1 MLNCRDVTRYE
12 LLDRI
17 GVGGMAEIFRGKA
30 VAAGGFE
37 KPVAIKR
44 ILPHLSQDRRFVE
57 LLIAEAKVLS
67 LLKHRNIVQI
77 FDVGLGDDGQYFLVM
92 EFVDG
97 KDVGAVQRGL
107 ETQRRRLPFDLALHI
122 GAEIC
127 EALEHA
133 VMSRGPDGK
142 PMSLVHRDVSPSNV
156 LISRSGEVKLTD
168 FGIAKRA
175 EQDATNGGA
184 VRGKFAYISPEQARN
199 EHLDPRSDVF
209 SVGILMWELVCG
221 RPLYSRLGD
230 LEALRAV
237 REPRIQR
244 PSEIDPRL
252 PPEID
257 EIVMI
262 ALARDKTRRYASAG
276 VLGAK
281 LRSLRYS
288 LDTTTGDPAT
298 ELARI
303 VASTEELERL
313 SEPPSKLDRRS
324 SGLHDFDISE
334 ATVIRIQTADA
345 FSARDNESS
354 IVAARK
360 VIDQFEDEETRLA
373 QLSGDQM
380 RMLRDS
386 REDSGEAPAPTVY
399 RKRTRAPSDE
409 ATRAVAPIGF
419 DEADPPSE
427 SGFQEPPSRFQVGRR
442 GFEDDPPTTL
452 PVTPIDGNTPPHQ
465 HFAPTEETRLFQSRD
480 RGRTPRPQPISRDP
494 ISERSR
500 SASVSQSVS
509 PQRSRP
515 PSAPPPQTHSAS
527 SSSGRKPPTNP
538 VPQHPSAIVGPQS
551 MGPPSTLPGQPVPG
565 APVAAAPPPMA
576 VPSLPQHPP
585 PPAMAP
591 KPNLFAPGIPAWGP
605 PIAAQMPPREAPP
618 PVAPPAY
625 PPQRPS
631 IPSIHSGAGFTK
643 KKPPKPALQPWML
656 VAGAILVAILAF
668 VITRAFIS

>member
-1 MLNCRDVTRYE
+1 VTRYE

-30 VAAGGFE
+30 VAAGGFQ

-97 KDVGAVQRGL
+97 KDIGSVQRAL
-107 ETQRRRLPFDLALHI
+107 EAQRRKMPFDLVLHI

-156 LISRSGEVKLTD
+156 LLSRAGEVKLTD

-175 EQDATNGGA
+175 EQDATHGGA

-209 SVGILMWELVCG
+209 SVGILLWELLCG
-221 RPLYSRLGD
+221 RRLFSQLGD

-244 PSEIDPRL
+244 PTEIDRSL
-252 PPEID
+252 PVAID
-257 EIVMI
+257 EIVMT
-262 ALARDKTRRYASAG
+262 ALARDKQRRFPSAG
-276 VLGAK
+276 ALGAK

-288 LDTTTGDPAT
+288 LDSTVGDPAT
-298 ELARI
+298 ELAKI
-303 VASTEELERL
+303 IDSTELVERESSPSTVHRAL
-313 SEPPSKLDRRS
+313 PPRNE
-324 SGLHDFDISE
+324 FDASE
-334 ATVIRIQTADA
+334 ATVIRIHTADA
-345 FSARDNESS
+345 FSARDNEASV
-354 IVAARK
+354 IAARE
-360 VIDQFEDEETRLA
+360 VIDRFEDEETRLA

-380 RMLRDS
+380 RQLRNAAPRDS
-386 REDSGEAPAPTVY
+386 SEAPAATQP

-409 ATRAVAPIGF
+409 ATRAIAPMIIDRNFDDNPDSTTSGGF
-419 DEADPPSE
+419 EED
-427 SGFQEPPSRFQVGRR
+427 EPPTR
-442 GFEDDPPTTL
+442 L
-452 PVTPIDGNTPPHQ
+452 PMTPVDGNTPPHQ
-465 HFAPTEETRLFQSRD
+465 HFSANEDTRLFQARD
-480 RGRTPRPQPISRDP
+480 RRTPRPQPVSREP
-494 ISERSR
+494 
-500 SASVSQSVS
+500 ASYSQPSKSQSQS
-509 PQRSRP
+509 RTNRP
-515 PSAPPPQTHSAS
+515 PT
-527 SSSGRKPPTNP
+527 
-538 VPQHPSAIVGPQS
+538 
-551 MGPPSTLPGQPVPG
+551 
-565 APVAAAPPPMA
+565 
-576 VPSLPQHPP
+576 PP
-585 PPAMAP
+585 PPAPPSSTVSHRGKPPTPPTPAQPVPVPPAP
-591 KPNLFAPGIPAWGP
+591 YPGWGP
-605 PIAAQMPPREAPP
+605 PIAAQQPPRDATPTAQDSLDQPLYTQPRPAQPP
-618 PVAPPAY
+618 RVSGFNNPP
-625 PPQRPS
+625 R
-631 IPSIHSGAGFTK
+631 T
-643 KKPPKPALQPWML
+643 PKYAFKPWML
-656 VAGAILVAILAF
+656 VVGAILVAILAF

>member
-1 MLNCRDVTRYE
+1 MTRYE

-97 KDVGAVQRGL
+97 KDIGAVQRAL
-107 ETQRRRLPFDLALHI
+107 ETQRRKLPFDLALHI

-156 LISRSGEVKLTD
+156 LLSRAGEVKLTD

-175 EQDATNGGA
+175 EQDATHGGA

-209 SVGILMWELVCG
+209 SVGILMWELVCN
-221 RPLYSRLGD
+221 RRLFSGLAD

-237 REPRIQR
+237 REPVIRK

-257 EIVMI
+257 DIVMV
-262 ALARDKTRRYASAG
+262 ALARDKSRRHASPG

-288 LDTTTGDPAT
+288 LDTTSGDPAT

-303 VASTEELERL
+303 VESTEQLERE
-313 SEPPSKLDRRS
+313 SKPPATMTRAVAHKSN
-324 SGLHDFDISE
+324 DFDLSE

-345 FSARDNESS
+345 FSARDAESS
-354 IVAARK
+354 IIRARE
-360 VIDQFEDEETRLA
+360 VITQFEDEETRLA
-373 QLSGDQM
+373 QFSGDQM
-380 RMLRDS
+380 RMLRNAAGRDS
-386 REDSGEAPAPTVY
+386 DELPQPTVH
-399 RKRTRAPSDE
+399 RKPRTRAPSDE
-409 ATRAVAPIGF
+409 ATRARAPMMF
-419 DEADPPSE
+419 DE
-427 SGFQEPPSRFQVGRR
+427 
-442 GFEDDPPTTL
+442 DPPTTL

-465 HFAPTEETRLFQSRD
+465 HFSASEETRLFQSRD
-480 RGRTPRPQPISRDP
+480 RRTPQPQPISRDP
-494 ISERSR
+494 
-500 SASVSQSVS
+500 ASYSQSQPSQSS
-509 PQRSRP
+509 PSAARAPLRP
-515 PSAPPPQTHSAS
+515 PSSPGTASSRNKPASAPPPVSQPLP
-527 SSSGRKPPTNP
+527 GMIPP
-538 VPQHPSAIVGPQS
+538 
-551 MGPPSTLPGQPVPG
+551 TLPGAP
-565 APVAAAPPPMA
+565 APVASPRPP
-576 VPSLPQHPP
+576 VIPQPQG
-585 PPAMAP
+585 
-591 KPNLFAPGIPAWGP
+591 FAQNPGFSNWGP
-605 PIAAQMPPREAPP
+605 PIA
-618 PVAPPAY
+618 
-625 PPQRPS
+625 PQRPPRDATPTAQDS
-631 IPSIHSGAGFTK
+631 FDRPVFPQPRPSAPRVAGFGQK
-643 KKPPKPALQPWML
+643 RPAKYGLEPWML